1 MVLLSI
7 PYAMTT
13 FREEEG
19 QAGPEVFDGYVHS
32 LDQQQVGL
40 GGQSR
45 AEQELDCVGLAHG
58 FLDWCSL

>member
-1 MVLLSI
+1 
-7 PYAMTT
+7 MTT